1 MMTGDNL
8 NDEQLQQ
15 IVDKTIIDAVAPTAL
30 LPACRLAFMRAL
42 ANRYSP
48 VAMAT
53 APARQPHTI
62 NFPAADVRPNMHA
75 PAVAQRSLSGHL
87 QSTIAKPHGLQDQD
101 GDGKISFE
109 EFAMLIANTDLE
121 NKMTI
126 PF

>member
-1 MMTGDNL
+1 
-8 NDEQLQQ
+8 
-15 IVDKTIIDAVAPTAL
+15 
-30 LPACRLAFMRAL
+30 
-42 ANRYSP
+42 
-48 VAMAT
+48 MAT
-53 APARQPHTI
+53 APASLTLY
-62 NFPAADVRPNMHA
+62 NFRRRMSGPYACRTA
-75 PAVAQRSLSGHL
+75 LSGHL